1 MKILYACHQFLPE
14 YYTGTERYTLEL
26 AKQMQKM
33 GHHVMVLTYS
43 YLSNEGMQPFAKGQ
57 LLNKVYQYDR
67 VPVIAWR
74 HADLHP
80 RVMEPE
86 LSFRLQDDY
95 MEEAFEKFLQE
106 HTFDIL
112 HITHLM
118 RVSPIL
124 KVAKCHGLKVV
135 MHLTDYWMICPKAT
149 LLKSDGSLCEGP
161 NFGRNCG
168 KYCYETKWTQA
179 LRERY
184 HHAQNS
190 LHLVDV
196 IISPSQFLINVFKKN
211 GVDISRFIYLKH
223 GFDYSKVKFFKKGKL
238 VREGIIT
245 FGFLG
250 TILPHKG
257 VHVLIEAFK
266 KVALDNIRL
275 KIYGGYFE
283 RSDYYQSLLQK
294 VGDDVRIKF
303 CGEYDFE
310 DVSSVLQEI
319 DVVVV
324 PSVWYEN
331 APLTISTAHAH
342 GVPVIA
348 TDLGGMAEMV
358 HDGLDGF
365 TFRMGDS
372 SDLAEKIRLLAT
384 NPGLLE
390 KFSQAITPP
399 PRIEGDAFYLEQIY
413 TKLLRNEALI
423 VYETQTGHV
432 PQKGV

>member
-26 AKQMQKM
+26 AKQMQRM
-33 GHHVMVLTYS
+33 GHQVTVLTYA
-43 YLSNEGMQPFAKGQ
+43 YLSNERMQPFAKGQ
-57 LLNKVYQYDR
+57 LLSKVYQYDR

-74 HADLHP
+74 HTDPHP
-80 RVMEPE
+80 KLMEPE
-86 LSFRLQDDY
+86 FSFRLQDDH
-95 MEEAFEKFLQE
+95 MEDAFEKFLQE

-124 KVAKCHGLKVV
+124 KVAKRHSLKVV
-135 MHLTDYWMICPKAT
+135 MHLTDYWMICPQAT
-149 LLKSDGSLCEGP
+149 LLKPDGSLCEGP
-161 NFGRNCG
+161 DFGRNCG

-179 LRERY
+179 LVKRY
-184 HHAQNS
+184 RDAQDS
-190 LHLVDV
+190 LQLVDV
-196 IISPSQFLINVFKKN
+196 IISPSQFLINVFKRN
-211 GVDISRFIYLKH
+211 GVDISRFIYRKH
-223 GFDYSKVKFFKKGKL
+223 GFDYSKVKFVKKGQL
-238 VREGIIT
+238 SREGIIT

-257 VHVLIEAFK
+257 VHILIEAFK

-275 KIYGGYFE
+275 KIYGSYFDH
-283 RSDYYQSLLQK
+283 SDYYQSLLQK
-294 VGDDVRIKF
+294 VGSDPRIEF

-310 DVSSVLQEI
+310 DVASVLKEI

-331 APLTISTAHAH
+331 APLVISTAHAY

-358 HDGLDGF
+358 HSGLDGF
-365 TFRMGDS
+365 TFRLGDS
-372 SDLAEKIRLLAT
+372 DDLSEKIRLLAT
-384 NPGLLE
+384 NPGLLK
-390 KFSQAITPP
+390 KFSQAIIPP
-399 PRIEGDAFYLEQIY
+399 PRIEGDAFYLEKIY

-423 VYETQTGHV
+423 VCG
-432 PQKGV
+432 GGLCA